1 MDIYKWLVHQV
12 FWIHLFIP
20 ISRPMLCNVQTERY
34 CLYES
39 LKLFSEYQ
47 EMSCIKDDFVQTLN
61 FSSSCKSFCTVNIT
75 KCSEKYNNRIG
86 VILTILSS
94 NLSIESKAKED
105 IALIMCNFST
115 LIDPE
120 NDIGDCNKY
129 STTHIE
135 PQTSTLPDL
144 KATQETRTTQPS
156 VRMNSDSCIGNLIGA
171 VIGGALL
178 GATITA
184 IIFVFIYRKSSI
196 FQKSKPKLD
205 VILNPVY
212 QPDDQPLGENPQS
225 IDRKNVV
232 YKEVNDDLQN
242 AIKVQPGQQQR
253 SLSDTNVYN
262 RLHEP
267 DQEDRSD
274 YYDHAE
280 PTPSKDGYGSL
291 FVEDDGNDNYSAVDR
306 AEYSDYGNTM
316 TVGNKQNNSYST
328 LSAEK

>member
-1 MDIYKWLVHQV
+1 MFFFY
-12 FWIHLFIP
+12 F
-20 ISRPMLCNVQTERY
+20 
-34 CLYES
+34 
-39 LKLFSEYQ
+39 
-47 EMSCIKDDFVQTLN
+47 
-61 FSSSCKSFCTVNIT
+61 
-75 KCSEKYNNRIG
+75 
-86 VILTILSS
+86 
-94 NLSIESKAKED
+94 
-105 IALIMCNFST
+105 
-115 LIDPE
+115 
-120 NDIGDCNKY
+120 
-129 STTHIE
+129 
-135 PQTSTLPDL
+135 
-144 KATQETRTTQPS
+144 
-156 VRMNSDSCIGNLIGA
+156 
-171 VIGGALL
+171 
-178 GATITA
+178 
-184 IIFVFIYRKSSI
+184 
-196 FQKSKPKLD
+196 SKPKLD
-205 VILNPVY
+205 VILNPLY